1 MYVAADLTG
10 IFLPCRPSLRLRH
23 RQKCH
28 TLSLIWVP
36 TGCNGSRT
44 RRCFDLCGKPLG
56 SPLLSVAKLAEH
68 AAELTPASEQ
78 LANASLRAL
87 LLPIPLPSL
96 MDKDDAKAFLDQA
109 AEKMVTR
116 AAKKRAANAAAAAE
130 REHAKKRN
138 LGEARRAWR
147 EKIAARPPTSA
158 RVVYGKTG
166 KRVS

>member
-1 MYVAADLTG
+1 MSAFSSPPAPPKGPHPFTYMGTE
-10 IFLPCRPSLRLRH
+10 
-23 RQKCH
+23 
-28 TLSLIWVP
+28 TLQWVP
-36 TGCNGSRT
+36 EAL
-44 RRCFDLCGKPLG
+44 LCGKPLG

-96 MDKDDAKAFLDQA
+96 MDKDDAKFYLDHV
-109 AEKMVTR
+109 AEKVVTR
-116 AAKKRAANAAAAAE
+116 AAKRRATDAAAAA
-130 REHAKKRN
+130 AKDAKRRN

-147 EKIAARPPTSA
+147 ENIAQRLPTSK
-158 RVVYGKTG
+158 RVAYDTTG

>member
-1 MYVAADLTG
+1 MGTDKL
-10 IFLPCRPSLRLRH
+10 
-23 RQKCH
+23 Q
-28 TLSLIWVP
+28 WVP
-36 TGCNGSRT
+36 EAL
-44 RRCFDLCGKPLG
+44 LCGKPLG

-96 MDKDDAKAFLDQA
+96 MDKDDAKAYLDQV

-116 AAKKRAANAAAAAE
+116 AAKKRASAAAAAE
-130 REHAKKRN
+130 REDAKKRN

-147 EKIAARPPTSA
+147 ENIAKRPPTSA
-158 RVVYGKTG
+158 RVAYDTTG

>member
-1 MYVAADLTG
+1 M
-10 IFLPCRPSLRLRH
+10 R
-23 RQKCH
+23 
-28 TLSLIWVP
+28 
-36 TGCNGSRT
+36 SR
-44 RRCFDLCGKPLG
+44 RRWPLLCGKPLG

-96 MDKDDAKAFLDQA
+96 MDKDDAKAYLDQV

-116 AAKKRAANAAAAAE
+116 AAKKRASAAAAAE
-130 REHAKKRN
+130 REDAKKRN

-147 EKIAARPPTSA
+147 ENIAKRPPTSA
-158 RVVYGKTG
+158 RVAYDTTG